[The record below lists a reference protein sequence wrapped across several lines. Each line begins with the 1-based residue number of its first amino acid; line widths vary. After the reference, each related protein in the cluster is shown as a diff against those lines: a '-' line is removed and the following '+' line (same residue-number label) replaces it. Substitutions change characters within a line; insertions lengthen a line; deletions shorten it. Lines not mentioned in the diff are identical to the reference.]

1 MDSLSEFS
9 WQNIKY
15 NFYTTGAL
23 PELVERDS
31 PILQAWESAKKIRL
45 KSFF

>member
-1 MDSLSEFS
+1 MDGLSEFS
-9 WQNIKY
+9 WQNIKC

-31 PILQAWESAKKIRL
+31 PILQAWEVVS
-45 KSFF
+45 SSGS